1 MLFRN
6 HSVAR
11 SHTSVRCGKRRGL
24 YRPQVERL
32 ESRLAL
38 ALVVPALSSL
48 PGANHT
54 IYLDFDGHV
63 TTGTS
68 WNSSYS
74 VTNIDSPAYSTDA
87 DFANFSS
94 AELSVIQNAWKRVAE
109 DFAPFQVNVTTVEPV
124 VGDLIKSG
132 STDTR
137 WGVRVVITDDVA
149 FNCGCGG
156 IAYIDSFNWNSDTP
170 VYVFNSGEV
179 GVAEAISH
187 EVGHALGLAH
197 DGTSTVSYYQGH
209 GSGATSWSPIMGVG
223 YYVNVSQWDKGEYTG
238 ANNVGSGANY
248 GKGPDD
254 LSVITTYNGF
264 GYKVDDHGGTDAT
277 ATSLTVSGTS
287 LAGSG
292 VIERTA
298 DVDVFRFTTGAGAVS
313 LNINPAALGANLDI
327 KANLVDS
334 LGVIVATSNPST
346 ALNASFNVT
355 LSAGTYYVRIDGVG
369 VGDPTAAS
377 PTGYSE
383 YASLGQYTIAGTLV
397 PTNSD
402 SLGIAATDTSKSEG
416 NSGSTTH
423 LFTVTRTGDTS
434 GTTTVNYS
442 VAGSGSSPA
451 NATDFLGGV
460 LPSGALTFLP
470 GETSQVISISVAGD
484 STVEANETFQ
494 VSLSGASGTTSITQG
509 FATGTIL
516 NDDVA
521 VTPPTLSITAT
532 AANKSEGTNSTTP
545 TPFIFTITRNG
556 DSSGT
561 ASVNYSVSGT
571 GSKPANSS
579 DFVGG
584 FPTNV
589 VVNFAAGQ
597 TSATVTISVVA
608 DSTKESNETFRVSL
622 SNAVGAAISTSTAN
636 GSIVNDDGGGGRPR
650 IPSESGSRSNDSDE
664 DEAGRTIIAVAD
676 PVWYFVPPS
685 TPGYVTGIAEAIE
698 THYSLN
704 GADHFDDHDEF
715 ADHDHDHESELELGP
730 ERSFAEVFAMLHGH
744 GSNELATSSGSN
756 SPLSAVDDFFGKS
769 EFRSLS
775 GRQVESGASRFGSR
789 SAGVRD
795 KVVEADEDALD
806 VTVVEDISQS
816 RRKEAASTARQ
827 AKRAH
832 VEQSTRWEGKRQT
845 RSDV

>member
-1 MLFRN
+1 VLFRN
-6 HSVAR
+6 HSVGLSR
-11 SHTSVRCGKRRGL
+11 TSVRCGKQRRL

-54 IYLDFDGHV
+54 IYLDFDSHV

-74 VTNIDSPAYSTDA
+74 VTSINSPAYSTDA

-94 AELSVIQNAWKRVAE
+94 TELSVIQNAWKRVAE

-124 VGDLIKSG
+124 ASDLVKSG

-187 EVGHALGLAH
+187 EVGHSLGLAH
-197 DGTSTVSYYQGH
+197 DGTASVSYYQGH

-277 ATSLTVSGTS
+277 ATSLTVSGSS

-292 VIERTA
+292 VIERTT
-298 DVDVFRFTTGAGAVS
+298 DIDVFRFTTGAGAVS
-313 LNINPAALGANLDI
+313 LNINPATLGANLDI
-327 KANLVDS
+327 KADLVDS
-334 LGVIVATSNPST
+334 LGAIVATSNPST
-346 ALNASFNVT
+346 VLNASFNVT
-355 LSAGTYYVRIDGVG
+355 LPAGTYYVRIDGVG

-377 PTGYSE
+377 PTGYSD

-460 LPSGALTFLP
+460 LPSGTLTFLP

-494 VSLSGASGTTSITQG
+494 VGLNGASGITSITQG

-556 DSSGT
+556 DASGS
-561 ASVNYSVSGT
+561 ASVNYSVTGT
-571 GSKPANSS
+571 GSKAANSS

-584 FPTNV
+584 FPANV
-589 VVNFAAGQ
+589 VVNFVPGQ
-597 TSATVTISVVA
+597 TTATVTISVVA
-608 DSTKESNETFRVSL
+608 DSTRESNETFRVSL
-622 SNAVGAAISTSTAN
+622 SNAVGATISTSSAN
-636 GSIVNDDGGGGRPR
+636 GSIVNDDGGRRNR
-650 IPSESGSRSNDSDE
+650 IPSESGSRSDDSDE
-664 DEAGRTIIAVAD
+664 DEVEQTIIAVAD

-685 TPGYVTGIAEAIE
+685 TPGYAEGIAEAIE
-698 THYSLN
+698 THYSLSES
-704 GADHFDDHDEF
+704 DHLEDHDDL
-715 ADHDHDHESELELGP
+715 AGHDHDHESELEFGP
-730 ERSFAEVFAMLHGH
+730 ERSFAEVFAMLHGD
-744 GSNELATSSGSN
+744 GSNEVASSSASSTS
-756 SPLSAVDDFFGKS
+756 LSALDDFFGKS

-775 GRQVESGASRFGSR
+775 GRQLGSGASRIGSR
-789 SAGVRD
+789 STGVRD
-795 KVVEADEDALD
+795 KVVEVDEDVLEA
-806 VTVVEDISQS
+806 TVVEEISQS
-816 RRKEAASTARQ
+816 RRKETATAARQ

-832 VEQSTRWEGKRQT
+832 IEQPNHWEGKRHT